1 MIHLVS
7 HFSNVIVWS
16 LAFLSF
22 FFGIQIFVNHLG
34 GFNSVFSI
42 HREHLALKEIIQAFL
57 EFEETLEAG
66 LIPAQKNW
74 ERLRTLPTPW
84 GALTHESIQDLRSR
98 GAALLPTLKRLRA
111 LAQHHSES
119 LSEARAKS
127 AQSLGQ
133 AMTCGLL
140 VPIFG
145 GVLFVL
151 LPGMSEHPYLWL
163 ATCGIALLFTGSG
176 ALWILSMALKAR
188 WGGLT
193 SSQRSWGLST
203 QCAGE
208 RFLALVRS
216 GQPPDIAWTRSCE
229 ILAIDAPE
237 LALAW
242 GYSVFENPKSSGETL
257 LSSVSIESTTDVLIQ
272 AGYSIRKSIH
282 MSLMEGRP
290 CTERVEAAL
299 IALRQEVKARVDR
312 ELSLLGT
319 RTLKPLFILVAPA
332 MIGLL
337 VSGMWITWNS
347 FNPKF

>member
-1 MIHLVS
+1 MS
-7 HFSNVIVWS
+7 HSPNVLVWS
-16 LAFLSF
+16 LAFLAF
-22 FFGIQIFVNHLG
+22 FFGLQTFVSHLG
-34 GFNSVFSI
+34 GFSQVFSI
-42 HREHLALKEIIQAFL
+42 HREHLTLKEVSQAFL

-66 LIPAQKNW
+66 LIPTQKNW
-74 ERLRTLPTPW
+74 ERLRTLSPPW
-84 GALTHESIQDLRSR
+84 GTLSHESIQDLRSR

-145 GVLFVL
+145 GILFVL
-151 LPGMSEHPYLWL
+151 LPGMSEHPYFWL
-163 ATCGIALLFTGSG
+163 ATCGIALILSGSG

-188 WGGLT
+188 WGGLS
-193 SSQRSWGLST
+193 SSQRCWGLST

-216 GQPPDIAWTRSCE
+216 GHPPDIAWTRSCE
-229 ILAIDAPE
+229 ILATDAPE

-242 GYSVFENPKSSGETL
+242 GYSVFENSKSSGDTL
-257 LSSVSIESTTDVLIQ
+257 LSSLTTESTADVLIQ
-272 AGYSIRKSIH
+272 AGHSIRKSIH

-290 CTERVEAAL
+290 CIERVEAAL
-299 IALRQEVKARVDR
+299 IALRQEMKARVDR

-332 MIGLL
+332 MLGLL
-337 VSGMWITWNS
+337 GIGMWVTWNS